1 MGVSTVIKIFFYG
14 SFQDFFKNGRIV
26 IWLLYTSK
34 YDFLFSGNHL
44 CFKRTHRILISGDEE
59 QEGDQKLNL
68 APTCIALAI
77 FVVLVALCSN
87 LIAFL
92 LFYKKPVFRKILSNR

>member
-1 MGVSTVIKIFFYG
+1 MRNISKIHQNYHCAAEVPI
-14 SFQDFFKNGRIV
+14 DA
-26 IWLLYTSK
+26 
-34 YDFLFSGNHL
+34 DAAAAA
-44 CFKRTHRILISGDEE
+44 
-59 QEGDQKLNL
+59 GDQKQNL

>member
-1 MGVSTVIKIFFYG
+1 MIVNQTFFFLAIFCVSKELIG
-14 SFQDFFKNGRIV
+14 S
-26 IWLLYTSK
+26 
-34 YDFLFSGNHL
+34 LFA
-44 CFKRTHRILISGDEE
+44 GDEE

>member
-1 MGVSTVIKIFFYG
+1 MAYLRRLAIILLMLASEFPYSQGV
-14 SFQDFFKNGRIV
+14 
-26 IWLLYTSK
+26 
-34 YDFLFSGNHL
+34 
-44 CFKRTHRILISGDEE
+44 EE
-59 QEGDQKLNL
+59 QEEDQKQNL

-77 FVVLVALCSN
+77 LLVLVALCSN